1 MALSDFNKNRE
12 VLKIK
17 NYKEFIAQEKL
28 KKPEWLKIK
37 ISPNRQT
44 IKEVKNLLAS
54 NILSTVC
61 EQACCPNLGEC
72 FNNKRATFLIMGNVC
87 TRRCPFCDIAHGY
100 PDPLDPDEP
109 KRLAEAVKALKLKY
123 VVITSV
129 DRDDLK
135 DGGASHFAECIQEL
149 KKQEGVKVEVLV
161 PDFRGRVE
169 RAIDELLSA
178 PPDVFNHN
186 IETVPRLYKEARPG
200 GNYTHSL
207 NLLRTWSERSPSIP
221 TKSGIMVGLGETDE
235 EVLEVMK
242 DLREFGVSM
251 LTIGQYLAPSKYHIP
266 VKRYVSPETFSWFA
280 EKAKEMGFLSCF
292 SGPLIRS
299 SYSALEQAQEAS
311 SLLSKKTERPQN

>member
-1 MALSDFNKNRE
+1 MNHTDFNKNRE

-17 NYKEFIAQEKL
+17 NYKEFVAQEKL
-28 KKPEWLKIK
+28 RKPEWLKIR

-72 FNNKRATFLIMGNVC
+72 FNNKRATFLIMGNIC

-100 PDPLDPDEP
+100 PAPLDPDEP
-109 KRLAEAVKALKLKY
+109 KRLAETAKALKLKY

-135 DGGASHFAECIQEL
+135 DGGASHFAECVREL
-149 KKQEGVKVEVLV
+149 RKQEGVKVEILV

-169 RAIDELLSA
+169 RAIDELLSV

-200 GNYTHSL
+200 SNYPHSL
-207 NLLRTWSERSPSIP
+207 NLLKTWSERSPSIP
-221 TKSGIMVGLGETDE
+221 TKAALWWGRRNGRRS
-235 EVLEVMK
+235 
-242 DLREFGVSM
+242 
-251 LTIGQYLAPSKYHIP
+251 
-266 VKRYVSPETFSWFA
+266 
-280 EKAKEMGFLSCF
+280 
-292 SGPLIRS
+292 IRS
-299 SYSALEQAQEAS
+299 NGRSPRTRRFNAHY
-311 SLLSKKTERPQN
+311 RPVFSPK

>member
-28 KKPEWLKIK
+28 KKPEWMKIK

-135 DGGASHFAECIQEL
+135 DGGASHFAECVREL
-149 KKQEGVKVEVLV
+149 KKQEGVKVEILV

-200 GNYTHSL
+200 
-207 NLLRTWSERSPSIP
+207 
-221 TKSGIMVGLGETDE
+221 
-235 EVLEVMK
+235 
-242 DLREFGVSM
+242 
-251 LTIGQYLAPSKYHIP
+251 
-266 VKRYVSPETFSWFA
+266 
-280 EKAKEMGFLSCF
+280 
-292 SGPLIRS
+292 
-299 SYSALEQAQEAS
+299 
-311 SLLSKKTERPQN
+311 

>member
-1 MALSDFNKNRE
+1 MDRSDFNKNRE
-12 VLKIK
+12 ILKIK
-17 NYKEFIAQEKL
+17 NYEEFVSQEKL
-28 KKPEWLKIK
+28 KKPGWLKIK
-37 ISPNRQT
+37 IFPDRKT

-54 NILSTVC
+54 NILTTVC

-72 FNNKRATFLIMGNVC
+72 FNSKRATFLIMGNIC

-100 PDPLDPDEP
+100 PDPLDPNEP
-109 KRLAEAVKALKLKY
+109 VRLAEAAKALKLKY

-135 DGGASHFAECIQEL
+135 DGGASHFAECVREL
-149 KKQEGVKVEVLV
+149 RKQEGVKVEILV
-161 PDFRGRVE
+161 PDFRGRGE

-186 IETVPRLYKEARPG
+186 IETVPRLYREARPG
-200 GNYTHSL
+200 GNYPHSL
-207 NLLRTWSERSPSIP
+207 NLLKTWSERSPSVP

-235 EVLEVMK
+235 EVLEVME
-242 DLREFGVSM
+242 DLREHGVSM

-311 SLLSKKTERPQN
+311 NFLSNKTERFQS

>member
-1 MALSDFNKNRE
+1 MHHSDFNKNRE

-17 NYKEFIAQEKL
+17 NYKEFVTQKKL

-37 ISPNRQT
+37 ISPDQHMIR
-44 IKEVKNLLAS
+44 ELKNLIAS
-54 NILSTVC
+54 NILTTVC

-72 FNNKRATFLIMGNVC
+72 FKNKRATFLIMGNIC

-109 KRLAEAVKALKLKY
+109 KRLAEAAQALKLKY

-135 DGGASHFAECIQEL
+135 DGGASHFAECVREL
-149 KKQEGVKVEVLV
+149 RKQDNVKVEILV

-186 IETVPRLYKEARPG
+186 IETVPRLYKETRPG
-200 GNYTHSL
+200 GNYPHSL
-207 NLLRTWSERSPSIP
+207 NLLKIWSERSPSVP
-221 TKSGIMVGLGETDE
+221 TKSGIMVGLGETDD
-235 EVLEVMK
+235 EVFEVMK
-242 DLREFGVSM
+242 DLREHGVSM

-266 VKRYVSPETFSWFA
+266 VKRYVSPETFSRF
-280 EKAKEMGFLSCF
+280 AKEAKKMGFLSCF

-299 SYSALEQAQEAS
+299 SYSAFEQALEAS
-311 SLLSKKTERPQN
+311 NLSLKKTEHLQS

>member
-1 MALSDFNKNRE
+1 MDHSDFNKKRE

-17 NYKEFIAQEKL
+17 NYKEFVSQEKL

-44 IKEVKNLLAS
+44 IKEVRNLLAS
-54 NILSTVC
+54 NTLTTVC

-72 FNNKRATFLIMGNVC
+72 FNGKRATFLIMGNIC

-109 KRLAEAVKALKLKY
+109 KRLAEAAKTLGLKY

-135 DGGASHFAECIQEL
+135 DGGASHFAKCVHEL
-149 KKQEGVKVEVLV
+149 RKQEGVKVEILV

-169 RAIDELLSA
+169 RAIDELIYA

-200 GNYTHSL
+200 GNYLHSL
-207 NLLRTWSERSPSIP
+207 NLLKTWSERSPSIP
-221 TKSGIMVGLGETDE
+221 TKSGLMVGLGETDD
-235 EVLEVMK
+235 EVFEVMK
-242 DLREFGVSM
+242 ELREHGVSM

-266 VKRYVSPETFSWFA
+266 VKRYVAPETFSKFA
-280 EKAKEMGFLSCF
+280 ETAKNMGFLSCF

-299 SYSALEQAQEAS
+299 SYSAFEQALEAS
-311 SLLSKKTERPQN
+311 TLSLKKTEHPQS

>member
-1 MALSDFNKNRE
+1 
-12 VLKIK
+12 
-17 NYKEFIAQEKL
+17 
-28 KKPEWLKIK
+28 
-37 ISPNRQT
+37 
-44 IKEVKNLLAS
+44 
-54 NILSTVC
+54 
-61 EQACCPNLGEC
+61 
-72 FNNKRATFLIMGNVC
+72 MGNVC

-149 KKQEGVKVEVLV
+149 KKQEGVKVEILV

-207 NLLRTWSERSPSIP
+207 NLLRTWSERSLSIP